1 MASAVSKRQ
10 QARNERQLQEL
21 IQSVP
26 GNDRCA
32 DCGAKNP
39 GWASWNLGIFLCMRC
54 AGLHRKLGVHV
65 SKVKSLS
72 MDSWSA
78 EQVETM
84 KKVGNVKSNA
94 MYNPKNTK
102 PDIPI
107 DADMVDSAIEKFIRQ
122 KYELRTLSDGVPP
135 TPALRQNTGS
145 TGTGSWNDEPPPLPP
160 KPGKKFGFN
169 LRGASSTFH
178 RSKQDKFT
186 PPISPNFTGS
196 DRSASGDS
204 PHKSKP
210 SQVFGM
216 KITGVGNNFDTK
228 LATLREM
235 GFDDNR
241 RNSEI
246 LKSSNGNVDR
256 AVETLVRL
264 GEGSNSAGGT
274 TPAPRT
280 LTPVSIGGSGV
291 SSGISIEKTRAAEPK
306 ISNNPWEI
314 KEETPQRAATQPLPQ
329 VSVPPR
335 AQSADPTSTSWNPFL
350 RQDAPQHTLEN
361 SFQNLQV
368 SHTGYAPQQSFQQAG
383 GLQQMPQQY
392 QNNLFQPQQ
401 QQVPNPW
408 QQQQQMP
415 QQSFTTDSL
424 YSQPQSFQPQPTA
437 TSQFDQPSNPFLRM
451 SRSQTLT
458 PSNPWGPQSQPQ
470 SQSPAPVM
478 PQPNPWASQSH
489 SPAPVLQSSNPFNS
503 APPGVWQ
510 PQQQQSFSQPSAS
523 SPSPVHGQQEYFSQ
537 QQAQPQQIPAQQTQ
551 SQQPFGA
558 AQNPWQTQQQQQL
571 PPQQT
576 GMTFQ
581 SQPQQPAQFGQMPPP
596 AQPIRHDKSSILALY
611 NMPTYAPQQP
621 LQTLAEDP
629 YASSQPGQQQQQIPQ
644 FPQRSA
650 TMPVQSYGQGSS
662 NPFMSAAPQP
672 PPQTMSTQGIRHV
685 SNESVDFVGMGAS
698 GRHSPDAFAGLS
710 ARYMR

>member
-1 MASAVSKRQ
+1 
-10 QARNERQLQEL
+10 
-21 IQSVP
+21 
-26 GNDRCA
+26 
-32 DCGAKNP
+32 
-39 GWASWNLGIFLCMRC
+39 MRC

-84 KKVGNVKSNA
+84 KKVGNAKSNA
-94 MYNPKNTK
+94 TYNPKNTR
-102 PDIPI
+102 PDMPI
-107 DADMVDSAIEKFIRQ
+107 DADMADSAIERFIRQ
-122 KYELRTLSDGVPP
+122 KYELRTLSDGA
-135 TPALRQNTGS
+135 TPALALRQNTGS
-145 TGTGSWNDEPPPLPP
+145 TGTGSWNEEPPPLPP

-169 LRGASSTFH
+169 LRSASSSFH
-178 RSKQDKFT
+178 RSKQDRLT

-264 GEGSNSAGGT
+264 GEGSKPAAGGPA
-274 TPAPRT
+274 PAPRT
-280 LTPVSIGGSGV
+280 LTPVSMGGSGV
-291 SSGISIEKTRAAEPK
+291 SSGISIEKTRPVEPK
-306 ISNNPWEI
+306 VSNNPWEI
-314 KEETPQRAATQPLPQ
+314 REETPQRAATQPLPQ

-335 AQSADPTSTSWNPFL
+335 AQSADPTSNSWNPFL
-350 RQDAPQHTLEN
+350 RQDAPSQAPQQTLEN

-368 SHTGYAPQQSFQQAG
+368 SHTGYAPQRSFQQAG
-383 GLQQMPQQY
+383 GAQQMSQQY
-392 QNNLFQPQQ
+392 QSNPFQLQQ
-401 QQVPNPW
+401 QEIPNPW
-408 QQQQQMP
+408 QQQQQMY
-415 QQSFTTDSL
+415 QQPFVTDTL
-424 YSQPQSFQPQPTA
+424 YSQPQSFQHQPTA
-437 TSQFDQPSNPFLRM
+437 TSQFDQQSNPFLRM
-451 SRSQTLT
+451 SRSQTFT
-458 PSNPWGPQSQPQ
+458 PSNPWGPQSESQ

-478 PQPNPWASQSH
+478 PQSSPWASQTQ
-489 SPAPVLQSSNPFNS
+489 SPAPALQSTNPFNS

-510 PQQQQSFSQPSAS
+510 PQQQQQQQSFFSQPSTS
-523 SPSPVHGQQEYFSQ
+523 SPAPIIGRQEYFSQ
-537 QQAQPQQIPAQQTQ
+537 QQAQPQQHAQQN
-551 SQQPFGA
+551 QPQKHFGA
-558 AQNPWQTQQQQQL
+558 AQNPWQTQQQQ
-571 PPQQT
+571 PPQQM

-581 SQPQQPAQFGQMPPP
+581 SQPQQGAQFGQMTPP

-611 NMPTYAPQQP
+611 TMPSYAPQHP
-621 LQTLAEDP
+621 LQSLAEDP
-629 YASSQPGQQQQQIPQ
+629 YSAPPPPDQQQQQQIPP

-650 TMPVQSYGQGSS
+650 TMPVQHFGQGRS
-662 NPFMSAAPQP
+662 NPFMSAPPQP

-710 ARYMR
+710 ATYMR